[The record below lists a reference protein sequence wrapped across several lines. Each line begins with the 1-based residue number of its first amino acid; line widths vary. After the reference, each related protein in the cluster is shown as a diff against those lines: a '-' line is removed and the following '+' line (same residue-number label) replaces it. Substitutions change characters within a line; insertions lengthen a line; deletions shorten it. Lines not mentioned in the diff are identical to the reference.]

1 MKRIFGSAAI
11 AGSVLLGACG
21 MFGPMGEQVRDQPQK
36 TVYKSADEADEE
48 SPNLAPVQKVP
59 GESR

>member
-1 MKRIFGSAAI
+1 
-11 AGSVLLGACG
+11 
-21 MFGPMGEQVRDQPQK
+21 MFGPMGELVREQPQK
-36 TVYKSADEADEE
+36 TVYKSADETNEE